1 MTIGTHMPPTAYT
14 DELRLS
20 PRWVSAGLIGLNL
33 GIGLIGER
41 IDAPATRTAWL
52 LGALMLLAAA
62 FVIGLL
68 EHWKELLGR
77 WSAVLLPLLLLFAGV
92 YWLQLP
98 LALLFLPVTV
108 ILAVALLH
116 LRAATLVAAA
126 ASLWLLMPLAIPP
139 AQNTMPPL
147 VVLLSIWLTWGV
159 VAVITT
165 PLQRAVQRAWHTV
178 AQVQQQL
185 AEARSR
191 DADLAQALD
200 DLLHANRQLDL
211 LNERL
216 AAMRLLA
223 EQAQRAKAAF
233 VAKVSHEFRTPLN
246 MIIGLSDLII
256 ERPDVY
262 GDRLPP
268 ALLEDL
274 AIVHRNCQH
283 LAGMINDVL
292 DLSQA
297 EAGHLSL
304 HKSWVALD
312 QVIVFAVAVVQPLVD
327 KKKLTLQVQVTPDL
341 PSVYCDETRIRQV
354 ILNLL
359 SNAAR
364 YTETGG
370 IIIEATAV
378 EQRLVVSVADTGPG
392 ISAEDLKNIFEPFYQ
407 GATAAGRAQGG
418 SGLGLSISKQLI
430 EYHGGDLSVTSNV
443 GQGSTFTFALPIAP
457 PPPLVS
463 TPGRWLHPDWPWL
476 ERKPTRPLLR
486 LPQQPR
492 LVICEADKG
501 ATTHGVC
508 DRLYDRFHECGAA
521 VELVPGGA
529 VAQAAAALDHYPA
542 HALLLNAAT
551 PAELLPLLQAAQ
563 QRVCDTPLIGCALLS
578 PTEHVLTAGAIDY
591 LIKPVTRTALSQALH
606 KVATPVQRI
615 LTVDDDVDFQQL
627 LARMV
632 LAWDSELEIIQAFD
646 GEEALTKMRTCAPD
660 LVLIDIVLPRLTGW
674 QVLEQKRRETAI
686 AAIPVIV
693 VSAQDQSEQ
702 GARSPLLMATMG
714 HGLTAEQLLRCSLA
728 LSHVLLTPAPASG

>member
-1 MTIGTHMPPTAYT
+1 MTTDADISSVDYT

-20 PRWVSAGLIGLNL
+20 PRWVIAALFLLNL
-33 GIGLIGER
+33 GVGLRGESTT
-41 IDAPATRTAWL
+41 APVHHTVWL
-52 LGALMLLAAA
+52 LGALTLLTAAVA
-62 FVIGLL
+62 IGLL
-68 EHWKELLGR
+68 DVWWAWLGR
-77 WSAVLLPLLLLFAGV
+77 WSALLLPLVLLVGGV
-92 YWLQLP
+92 YWLHLTD
-98 LALLFLPVTV
+98 LLVLLPVLV
-108 ILAVALLH
+108 ILAAALLN
-116 LRAATLVAAA
+116 LRAATLVAVA
-126 ASLWLLMPLAIPP
+126 ASVLLLPRTFAVMPPEEGIGLFTWLLSVWLAWGLLAAIVLPLS
-139 AQNTMPPL
+139 Q
-147 VVLLSIWLTWGV
+147 
-159 VAVITT
+159 AV
-165 PLQRAVQRAWHTV
+165 RRAWQRV
-178 AQVQQQL
+178 AQLQQQL
-185 AEARSR
+185 EEARSR

-200 DLLHANRQLDL
+200 DLMHANRQLDL

-246 MIIGLSDLII
+246 MIIGLSDLLV

-262 GDRLPP
+262 GDSLPP

-304 HKSWVALD
+304 HKSWVALE

-327 KKKLTLQVQVTPDL
+327 KKKLTLQVQVASDL
-341 PSVYCDETRIRQV
+341 PSVHCDATRIRQV

-370 IIIEATAV
+370 ITVQATAV
-378 EQRLVVSVADTGPG
+378 EQRLVVSVTDTGPG

-430 EYHGGDLSVTSNV
+430 EYHGGDLWVTSKI
-443 GQGSTFTFALPIAP
+443 GQGSAFTFALPIAP
-457 PPPLVS
+457 PPPLIS
-463 TPGRWLHPDWPWL
+463 KPTRWLQADWPWL
-476 ERKPTRPLLR
+476 ERKPMRSLPV

-492 LVICEADKG
+492 LVICEAENG
-501 ATTHGVC
+501 ATTPA
-508 DRLYDRFHECGAA
+508 LYDRFHECGAA
-521 VELVPGGA
+521 AVELAPGGT
-529 VAQAAAALDHYPA
+529 VAQATAALDHYPA

-551 PAELLPLLQAAQ
+551 PAELLPLLQATR
-563 QRVCDTPLIGCALLS
+563 QRVRDTPIIGCALLS
-578 PTEHVLTAGAIDY
+578 PTEHGLASGAIDY

-615 LTVDDDVDFQQL
+615 LTVDDDVDFQRL
-627 LARMV
+627 LARMM

-674 QVLEQKRRETAI
+674 QVLEQKRREAAI

-702 GARSPLLMATMG
+702 GSRSPLLMATMG